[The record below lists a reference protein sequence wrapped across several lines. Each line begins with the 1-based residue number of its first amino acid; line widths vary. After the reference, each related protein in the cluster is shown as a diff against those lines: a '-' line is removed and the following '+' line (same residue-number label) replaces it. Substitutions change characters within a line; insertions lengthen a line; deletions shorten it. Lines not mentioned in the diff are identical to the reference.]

1 MLGSKQNLLW
11 VWKHLNTSR
20 VCLRLWCFDSV
31 QCVSWRYFMPCTPSW
46 LPQLCC
52 LTNSLGCHE
61 HGKNSSCLP
70 QDPLLSPFLLFA
82 GVFFG
87 GELNPHCEQIHTKK
101 KKKEKRA
108 KHGTAAVGPTLAH
121 PAAVAELWHEVTVA
135 LGAEM
140 WQVSGSVVP
149 AAPANDLTGIRLW
162 DPGCYRDSLCS
173 VAHPWW
179 CSRVRSSVPVTSMSC
194 SPSACS
200 TRWKGCVC
208 MHSRNVCSGAVLL
221 TCKKKKSF
229 SVLEIMLGL
238 RISSGLS
245 SKDLNSQG
253 TAAVTGCEL
262 HGLWGQ
268 PGTRTRLYVCA

>member
-87 GELNPHCEQIHTKK
+87 GELNPQCEQIHTKK
-101 KKKEKRA
+101 KKRKKGLSMEQPLWGPRWLILLQSPSCGMKWPWLWVPKCDRSRGQLCLQLQQRIWQA
-108 KHGTAAVGPTLAH
+108 SGCGTQAVTGIPYAASHIPDDVR
-121 PAAVAELWHEVTVA
+121 EWEA
-135 LGAEM
+135 LCL
-140 WQVSGSVVP
+140 SPLCP
-149 AAPANDLTGIRLW
+149 AAPPLVPLTGK
-162 DPGCYRDSLCS
+162 D
-173 VAHPWW
+173 V
-179 CSRVRSSVPVTSMSC
+179 
-194 SPSACS
+194 SACTQGMS
-200 TRWKGCVC
+200 VQELYFLHVKK
-208 MHSRNVCSGAVLL
+208 RNPLVFLRSCWA
-221 TCKKKKSF
+221 
-229 SVLEIMLGL
+229 LEYPLDSAA
-238 RISSGLS
+238 RI
-245 SKDLNSQG
+245 
-253 TAAVTGCEL
+253 
-262 HGLWGQ
+262 
-268 PGTRTRLYVCA
+268 